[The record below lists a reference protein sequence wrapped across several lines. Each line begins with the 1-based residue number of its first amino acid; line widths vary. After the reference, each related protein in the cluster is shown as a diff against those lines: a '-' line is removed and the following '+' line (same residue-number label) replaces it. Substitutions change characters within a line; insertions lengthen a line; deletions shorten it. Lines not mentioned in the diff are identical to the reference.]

1 MIQTI
6 KMILWFGS
14 EGWNILHTDR
24 QTSRLTF
31 SDSFQLRLYLENL
44 TDMLFSALLNIQDDV
59 QDGSNNMVGNHMVF
73 AMIHVHCTEK

>member
-1 MIQTI
+1 MVQKDEIFYIQ
-6 KMILWFGS
+6 
-14 EGWNILHTDR
+14 TDR
-24 QTSRLTF
+24 QTGRLTF

-73 AMIHVHCTEK
+73 AMIHCTEK

>member
-1 MIQTI
+1 MVQKVEIFYIQ
-6 KMILWFGS
+6 
-14 EGWNILHTDR
+14 TDR
-24 QTSRLTF
+24 QTDRLTF

-73 AMIHVHCTEK
+73 AMIHCTEK

>member
-6 KMILWFGS
+6 KMDLWFGS
-14 EGWNILHTDR
+14 EGWNILHTYR
-24 QTSRLTF
+24 QTGRLTF

-73 AMIHVHCTEK
+73 AMIHCTEK